1 MARPS
6 RFRICVR
13 IPLQRVPHPRALFAR
28 VGFENVRNSVF
39 HFILSTDALITA
51 ELDSRNRIG
60 QWKKRKN
67 NKQPGLITFI
77 VSHPRE
83 HRARM
88 GHPTS

>member
-1 MARPS
+1 MDILVEGGTTGLTGNDSQAINSNGECEPRLDERIDTGTVETVSARAK
-6 RFRICVR
+6 
-13 IPLQRVPHPRALFAR
+13 Q
-28 VGFENVRNSVF
+28 
-39 HFILSTDALITA
+39 
-51 ELDSRNRIG
+51 
-60 QWKKRKN
+60 QN